1 MLALTGSI
9 FTLYANQTPAT
20 PRIKLDVRVKMAD
33 SFGKKV
39 SFSLYRLWA
48 KVTYVSAIVNSR

>member
-9 FTLYANQTPAT
+9 STLYAIQTPPT

-33 SFGKKV
+33 SFGKKI
-39 SFSLYRLWA
+39 SFSIYRLWA
-48 KVTYVSAIVNSR
+48 KVINVSANC